1 MKLNLKAIF
10 VTAALVNLG
19 TFGYAVSQQVSQN
32 ISSKTAIT
40 VRQKALINIAKH
52 VRADT
57 CWTNNSKQV
66 FKLNDVISLA
76 GTDTGKIPTSCVY
89 VPKTK
94 QFLSVAYSSDELQ
107 IQHIFS
113 IREVKFQKSVKIEA

>member
-10 VTAALVNLG
+10 LTAALVNLA
-19 TFGYAVSQQVSQN
+19 TFGYCLSQQVSQN

-52 VRADT
+52 VKADT
-57 CWTNNSKQV
+57 CWKNNSKQV
-66 FKLNDVISLA
+66 FKLGDVISLQ
-76 GTDTGKIPTSCVY
+76 GTDTGKIPTSCIY

-94 QFLSVAYSSDELQ
+94 QFLSVSYSSDELLV
-107 IQHIFS
+107 QHIFS
-113 IREVKFQKSVKIEA
+113 IREVQFQKTVKVES